1 MEAWHGV
8 KDEPMMLTEKIACGD
23 HQNDGGLPDCGEV
36 VQAGVEA
43 CAVESE
49 PEGYFAALAGD
60 AEVAGAGEGLA
71 HFPKQSVAP
80 R

>member
-1 MEAWHGV
+1 
-8 KDEPMMLTEKIACGD
+8 MMLTEKIACDG
-23 HQNDGGLPDCGEV
+23 HQNGGGLPDCGEV

-43 CAVESE
+43 CVVESE
-49 PEGYFAALAGD
+49 PEGHSAALAGD

-71 HFPKQSVAP
+71 HFPKQSVAL

>member
-1 MEAWHGV
+1 
-8 KDEPMMLTEKIACGD
+8 MMLTEKIACGD
-23 HQNDGGLPDCGEV
+23 RQNDGGLPDRGEV

-43 CAVESE
+43 CGLESE
-49 PEGYFAALAGD
+49 LEEHSAVLAGD

-71 HFPKQSVAP
+71 RFPKQSVAP

>member
-1 MEAWHGV
+1 
-8 KDEPMMLTEKIACGD
+8 MMLTEKIACGD
-23 HQNDGGLPDCGEV
+23 HQNDEGLLDRGEV
-36 VQAGVEA
+36 VQVGAEA

-49 PEGYFAALAGD
+49 LEGHSAALAGD
-60 AEVAGAGEGLA
+60 AQVAGAGEGLA

>member
-1 MEAWHGV
+1 
-8 KDEPMMLTEKIACGD
+8 MMLTEKIACGG

-43 CAVESE
+43 CGVESE
-49 PEGYFAALAGD
+49 LEEHSAALAGD

-71 HFPKQSVAP
+71 HFPEQSVAP
-80 R
+80 K